1 MASRLEFEN
10 SCKVGVFARLTNAY
24 CLVLAG
30 GAGNFTSVFEAEL
43 AYTVPVVKASIGGMR
58 ILGTLCVGNKNGLLL
73 PHTTNDQEL
82 QHLKNSLPDEVV
94 VQCRRAALRPR
105 QVHCLQRPRGSHK
118 PRSHQGNRGDHLGRS
133 WGGSVQADHRR
144 EHPGWQ
150 LLRLLQQSGTCSP
163 HTSVEDLDELST
175 LLQVPLVVGT
185 VNRGSEGIA
194 ADMVVNDWAAFCGS
208 DTMATELSVVESVF
222 RLRDAR
228 PGALGADVR
237 KSLVE
242 SYFFR
247 GILPSGC

>member
-73 PHTTNDQEL
+73 PHTTNDQ
-82 QHLKNSLPDEVV
+82 
-94 VQCRRAALRPR
+94 
-105 QVHCLQRPRGSHK
+105 G
-118 PRSHQGNRGDHLGRS
+118 
-133 WGGSVQADHRR
+133 
-144 EHPGWQ
+144 
-150 LLRLLQQSGTCSP
+150 SP